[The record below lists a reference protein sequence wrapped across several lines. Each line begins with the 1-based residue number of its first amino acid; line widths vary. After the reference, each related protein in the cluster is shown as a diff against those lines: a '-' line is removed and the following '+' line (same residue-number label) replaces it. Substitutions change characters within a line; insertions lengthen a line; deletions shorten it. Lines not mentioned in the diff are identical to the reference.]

1 MVRFSNMFNL
11 DFLFIYLY
19 ISFQLKED
27 NSVHG
32 SDEEVDESADVGS
45 DEELSDDS
53 DKQVD
58 EEVCWFALVQ
68 LLDYVEKSKRPRL

>member
-1 MVRFSNMFNL
+1 MFNL
-11 DFLFIYLY
+11 DTANMFRFCKLVQSCFLNIYLFTY
-19 ISFQLKED
+19 VYLQLKED

-45 DEELSDDS
+45 DEELSDDD

-58 EEVCWFALVQ
+58 EEVWWFVLVH
-68 LLDYVEKSKRPRL
+68 Y

>member
-1 MVRFSNMFNL
+1 M
-11 DFLFIYLY
+11 
-19 ISFQLKED
+19 
-27 NSVHG
+27 HG

-45 DEELSDDS
+45 DEELSDDG

-68 LLDYVEKSKRPRL
+68 LLDYVGKSKRLRHLT

>member
-1 MVRFSNMFNL
+1 M
-11 DFLFIYLY
+11 
-19 ISFQLKED
+19 
-27 NSVHG
+27 HG

-45 DEELSDDS
+45 DEELSDDG

-68 LLDYVEKSKRPRL
+68 LLDYVGKSERLRH